1 MTDAGLPGRADSL
14 LLELASQQATGC
26 LTLSDPD
33 GEQATVWF
41 RDGLVYAV
49 SVPGRRPLLGVR
61 LMSSGALTPEA
72 LAEALEVQRTELQ
85 GWRLGEL
92 LVHLGIVDRTI
103 VESFVTE
110 QVRDQV
116 ADLIH
121 WDIAASKFRNGKRTR
136 QGSSPPIE
144 VTDLLDLAR
153 QRDSRWAE
161 ILPFIGGADSV
172 PVLSTS
178 SDAAPDVVLGPY
190 DWALLCKVDGVRT
203 VSDLADD
210 CGFTVFEAGMVVV
223 GLLDAGLVEIDDD
236 ARDNDN
242 IWLSDWTDEQPTDDE
257 VADTVA
263 KVAAA
268 LNDMDLGPS
277 SRSPFSARP
286 LATERASLT
295 PAAAVEEPV
304 ARRSPFQAA
313 PVVEEQF
320 ANVVSLASERE
331 ARDEADRVVAERHEA
346 ERLAREE
353 RARVAAE
360 QAEAQRLQDEQLEAE
375 RAETARAACEEQE
388 RREAERAETE
398 RVAAE
403 QAEAQRLAAEQAE
416 AERLAAEQAEAERVE
431 AERVEAER
439 LAAEQAEAE
448 RVEAERV
455 EAKRV
460 AAELAETERV
470 EAVHAESQRLEV
482 ERVASEQA
490 EAQQAEAQRLEDERV
505 AAARAE
511 AERIA
516 AEQAE
521 AQRLEAERVE
531 AELLARAEQDRVEA
545 ERIAAAQA
553 EAQRFQEEQLEA
565 DRAFRAEQE
574 RFEAVSREA
583 ERIAHE
589 ASERV
594 EAERVEASRI
604 EAALVEAVRA
614 ERTEREREQ
623 AELQSLGM
631 EYPVPGLE
639 ISQPMDRHAVNAIFT
654 ELALDPPRPPIDDA
668 AEDTE
673 ESYDVVATVIS
684 EIEHVAA
691 HSFPSDNEDDDVDDV
706 DDDMH
711 VPAAVYSLDDEPFHS
726 HTSQSPVV
734 DGAPTYYQPQSTRD
748 GEPHIVEPEFA
759 PAMAGN
765 AAHSEGADMAALLRE
780 LSSLGGGFD
789 PDSGNA
795 SGNAAA
801 VGRPMQPGPG
811 EKGGKKKKGFFGR

>member
-403 QAEAQRLAAEQAE
+403 QAEAQRLAAE
-416 AERLAAEQAEAERVE
+416 
-431 AERVEAER
+431 
-439 LAAEQAEAE
+439 
-448 RVEAERV
+448 
-455 EAKRV
+455 
-460 AAELAETERV
+460 
-470 EAVHAESQRLEV
+470 
-482 ERVASEQA
+482 
-490 EAQQAEAQRLEDERV
+490 
-505 AAARAE
+505 
-511 AERIA
+511 
-516 AEQAE
+516 
-521 AQRLEAERVE
+521 RVE